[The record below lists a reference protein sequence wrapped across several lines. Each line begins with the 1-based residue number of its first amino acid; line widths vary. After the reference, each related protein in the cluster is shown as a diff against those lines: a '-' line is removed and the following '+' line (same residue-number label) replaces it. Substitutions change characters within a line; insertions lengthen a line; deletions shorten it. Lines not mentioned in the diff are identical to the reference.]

1 MLAPFTGSLHVKMAF
16 LSLGRVFGGPGFLFF
31 FFFFRL
37 VGGLMK
43 DSYHRQS

>member
-31 FFFFRL
+31 FFFFL
-37 VGGLMK
+37 FVVGVFNLP
-43 DSYHRQS
+43 